1 MREGIVEGKIKIF
14 IFIILNLMNKII
26 ATIVKK
32 ITICS
37 NMLWMLMHKKMNDNS
52 DTRWE
57 GEIRIIL
64 LS

>member
-14 IFIILNLMNKII
+14 IFIFLNLMNKII

-37 NMLWMLMHKKMNDNS
+37 NML
-52 DTRWE
+52 
-57 GEIRIIL
+57 
-64 LS
+64 